1 MASRTRLALRLFLV
15 GFKGQRAIL
24 HARGGE
30 PGDEATKTH
39 LYWCMKNAGGD
50 PTELRRLIMNI
61 SQHYQV
67 MTCLHV
73 RTSLHH
79 CRLFY
84 LCMHIHVHVS
94 CLTISQG
101 KHVGCCDSS
110 PCQHPNYSP
119 SKIVLMILLLLK
131 RMRRHCSKHRSTVM
145 LNHTAGY
152 HFMNVHGI
160 CTLYMCQHAYTWSFV
175 LVSML
180 LVSQCRDTFWVES
193 FNHQLLMY
201 LPKRIHFGTTTFLM
215 RMNLALLDWVRST
228 DT

>member
-1 MASRTRLALRLFLV
+1 MPAYNLGRS
-15 GFKGQRAIL
+15 
-24 HARGGE
+24 
-30 PGDEATKTH
+30 TKTH

-119 SKIVLMILLLLK
+119 SKIVLNDSTAIEAYEKALQQTQIYRYAESYCRVPFHECAWHMYIVHVPTCIHMVLCISKYAFGFSVQRHLL
-131 RMRRHCSKHRSTVM
+131 
-145 LNHTAGY
+145 G
-152 HFMNVHGI
+152 
-160 CTLYMCQHAYTWSFV
+160 
-175 LVSML
+175 
-180 LVSQCRDTFWVES
+180 
-193 FNHQLLMY
+193 
-201 LPKRIHFGTTTFLM
+201 
-215 RMNLALLDWVRST
+215 
-228 DT
+228 